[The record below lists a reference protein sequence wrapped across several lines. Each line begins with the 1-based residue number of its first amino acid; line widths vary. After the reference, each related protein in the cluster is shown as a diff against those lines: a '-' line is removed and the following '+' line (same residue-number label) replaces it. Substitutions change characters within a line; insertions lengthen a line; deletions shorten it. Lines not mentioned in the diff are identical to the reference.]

1 MYYAIQIIGYGKRQR
16 FIISQVIP
24 GKGTNPTNGKNY
36 PTEEAAREAEKGM
49 HMALGTQIAW
59 SCTRPKLH

>member
-36 PTEEAAREAEKGM
+36 PTEEAAREAAAAAGYK
-49 HMALGTQIAW
+49 I
-59 SCTRPKLH
+59 KLTGDYWKII